1 MTAEALEYS
10 VHLRRPHPMHEQLL
24 NSPAKRIVIRH
35 PRDSVMRITDRAPPL
50 RPRVSSPRGLPL
62 RVLSAAPTARGRVF
76 WQVAIHPPGC
86 SRALESLR
94 VCLQA
99 LCVPLGPAPI
109 VHGTACLQARKLV
122 QDVIDESPPE
132 GSVFVLFRRPDM
144 LLEVLYALV
153 YAPHRCPPLPAF
165 VSRASSRL
173 SKRATSS
180 SCSLAARP

>member
-10 VHLRRPHPMHEQLL
+10 VHLRRPHPMQEQFL

-76 WQVAIHPPGC
+76 WQASIHPPGC

-94 VCLQA
+94 V
-99 LCVPLGPAPI
+99 
-109 VHGTACLQARKLV
+109 CLQARKLV

-132 GSVFVLFRRPDM
+132 GSVFVLFGRRICCSRYSMRLFM
-144 LLEVLYALV
+144 LPIDALHCLLSSPGPPRGFPSGPQ
-153 YAPHRCPPLPAF
+153 APLAPWRP
-165 VSRASSRL
+165 SR
-173 SKRATSS
+173 
-180 SCSLAARP
+180 P